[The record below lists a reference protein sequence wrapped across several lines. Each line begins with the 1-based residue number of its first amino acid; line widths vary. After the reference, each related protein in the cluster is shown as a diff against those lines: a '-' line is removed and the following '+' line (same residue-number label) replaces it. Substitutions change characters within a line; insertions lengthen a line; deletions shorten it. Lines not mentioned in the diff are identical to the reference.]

1 MVEIPAKV
9 RRYSIELL
17 GEDEAAKLIH
27 AAKYNMPIFIIGPH
41 VATGKTTLV
50 DILRAIGCTQVWDS
64 WYVTTIEVR
73 EPLTHLREKDDIFE
87 ALGI

>member
-9 RRYSIELL
+9 RRYIIELL

-50 DILRAIGCTQVWDS
+50 
-64 WYVTTIEVR
+64 
-73 EPLTHLREKDDIFE
+73 
-87 ALGI
+87 